1 MSKSKK
7 HRKPKKK
14 QKTIKQLPKEMIPE
28 VEKDITKVLGLIDEI
43 GKIDFW
49 SDDSNKVADQ
59 IIEKAKKVESNIKS
73 KYKNHLDEDEL
84 KSRIPKDYLDHLDTK
99 K

>member
-7 HRKPKKK
+7 HRRPKNKKK
-14 QKTIKQLPKEMIPE
+14 NPKQLPKEMIPE

-43 GKIDFW
+43 SKIDFW
-49 SDDSNKVADQ
+49 SDDSDKVADQ
-59 IIEKAKKVESNIKS
+59 IIEKAKNVESDIKT

-84 KSRIPKDYLDHLDTK
+84 NARIPKDYKDYLDTK